1 MAGLRQ
7 QDRELVKQI
16 DLVEEQHAQLCKEY
30 AELKGAFEG
39 LRFKRIQLQKQIDN
53 LMGAIDDEEKKHGGK

>member
-16 DLVEEQHAQLCKEY
+16 DLVEEQHGKLVKEY
-30 AELKGAFEG
+30 GELMTAFDG
-39 LRFKRIQLQKQIDN
+39 LRFKRVQLQKQIDN
-53 LMGAIDDEEKKHGGK
+53 LMGAIGEKQDASE